1 MKCRPWHST
10 ACANRVHKETVG
22 LEKQR
27 KKKKNGASQAVF
39 SFSTGLQKD
48 SSVQVLILYHFY
60 LFRIRISF

>member
-1 MKCRPWHST
+1 MCKQGTQGNCGIGET
-10 ACANRVHKETVG
+10 KE
-22 LEKQR
+22 